1 VPFHETFAKLKMT
14 RTLRNV
20 GIMAHVDAGKTTLTE
35 RILFNTGRIHKAG
48 DVHTGNT
55 ETDSHALEKKHG
67 ITISAAAISC
77 EWRDA
82 SITIIDTPGHVDF
95 QIEVERSLRVL
106 DGAIAVFSAVS
117 GVEPQSETVWRQA
130 DRFDVARLCFV
141 NKMDQV
147 GADFGRT
154 VRMIADRLGA
164 RPIVLQLPVGHEGD
178 FVGVVDLV
186 AMQALRWEGPSPTA
200 GAIPE
205 GMRDAAN
212 EGRQRLLETLADQDD
227 AIMAA
232 YIGGEAVEASE
243 VKAAIRKACI
253 AGRLTPVL
261 CGSAYRNVGV
271 QPLLDAIVDYAPAP
285 SDRPPVAGTD
295 PRTGDVERRLPR
307 PDEPFVALVSKMQTS
322 RFGALAFIRVYAGR
336 VAPGTSVVNAATR
349 KVERIGRL
357 LRMHADLHVEISEA
371 SAGDV
376 VAVVGLK
383 SVRAGDTLSD
393 PARPVVLTGFV
404 IPAPVIEAVIEPRS
418 GQDQERLGQAL
429 AMMARS
435 DPSLRVAVDRESG
448 QTLLRGMGQ
457 LHLQIAVETLKED
470 FNVDAVIGAP
480 QVAYRAAASQR
491 AVVDHTLRKQSG
503 GPGQMA
509 RVRLAFE
516 PLAEGETGLVFV
528 NKIVGGAI
536 PKEFVPSIEKALRQS
551 LLDGGPG
558 GYPVLGLRA
567 SLLDGAFHQKD
578 SSGLAFELATREA
591 FRIGFEQAAPIL
603 LEPVMRI
610 VVTTP
615 EHYLGGVIGD
625 LQSRRGQVLATEPI
639 ARAHDVIAEA
649 PLAELFNY
657 VGALRSLSQ
666 GRANFTMA
674 FLRYAPVPKA
684 LLGKV
689 LEPA

>member
-1 VPFHETFAKLKMT
+1 
-14 RTLRNV
+14 
-20 GIMAHVDAGKTTLTE
+20 MAHVDAGKTTLTE
-35 RILFNTGRIHKAG
+35 RILFNTGRIHRAG
-48 DVHTGNT
+48 DVHSGNT
-55 ETDSHALEKKHG
+55 ETDFHALEKKHG

-77 EWRDA
+77 EWKDA

-130 DRFDVARLCFV
+130 DRFDVPRLCFV

-147 GADFGRT
+147 GADLGRT
-154 VRMIADRLGA
+154 VQMIADRLGA
-164 RPIVLQLPVGHEGD
+164 RPIVLQLPVGREGD
-178 FVGVVDLV
+178 FVGVIDLIS
-186 AMQALRWEGPSPTA
+186 MQALRWETAQASPII
-200 GAIPE
+200 GAVPE
-205 GMRDAAN
+205 WLRDAADAA
-212 EGRQRLLETLADQDD
+212 RARLLETLADQDD
-227 AIMAA
+227 AMMAA
-232 YIGGEAVEASE
+232 YVSGAAVDTSQI
-243 VKAAIRKACI
+243 KAAIRKACI

-285 SDRPPVAGTD
+285 IDRPPVAGTD
-295 PRTGDVERRLPR
+295 PRSGGVEQRVPR
-307 PDEPFVALVSKMQTS
+307 PDQPFVALVSKVQAS

-336 VAPGTSVVNAATR
+336 IAPGSFVVNAASGR
-349 KVERIGRL
+349 VERVGRL
-357 LRMHADLHVEISEA
+357 LRMHAGSQTEVGEA

-376 VAVVGLK
+376 VAVIGLK
-383 SVRAGDTLSD
+383 SVAAGDTLSD
-393 PARPVVLTGFV
+393 PGRPIVLSGFV
-404 IPAPVIEAVIEPRS
+404 VPAPVIEAVIEPRV
-418 GQDQERLGQAL
+418 GQEQERLGQAL

-435 DPSLRVAVDRESG
+435 DPSLRIALDRESG
-448 QTLLRGMGQ
+448 QTLLRGMGE

-480 QVAYRAAASQR
+480 QVAYRASASR
-491 AVVDHTLRKQSG
+491 RSEVDHTLRKQSG

-528 NKIVGGAI
+528 NKIVGGAL
-536 PKEFVPSIEKALRQS
+536 PGEFVPSIEQALRQS
-551 LLDGGPG
+551 LQDGGPG
-558 GYPVLGLRA
+558 GYPVLGLRV

-578 SSGLAFELATREA
+578 SSSLAFELATRAA

-615 EHYLGGVIGD
+615 EDYFGGVIGD
-625 LQSRRGQVLATEPI
+625 LQSRRGQVLATEPL
-639 ARAHDVIAEA
+639 ARAQEIIAEA

-666 GRANFTMA
+666 GRASHTMA
-674 FLRYAPVPKA
+674 FSRYAPVPKA
-684 LLGKV
+684 LAEKV
-689 LEPA
+689 LQPA